1 MRAPGARTSHQLTS
15 PAAIAEDALYARIIK
30 EGIPRTD
37 TARNVAIVGAGVAGL
52 VAASLLSQAGHHVT
66 IYEASQ
72 RIGGRI
78 YTVREPFTHGFYGEA
93 GAMRL
98 PSFYT
103 LTQDYIAKF
112 GLPTNTFV
120 NWDTK
125 GNGYIYVN
133 GVKKRQAEYNQE
145 GSRGL
150 GYPLLKGEEKTAENL
165 LTDALHQISTY
176 VGAESMDDWQ
186 TDRWKQVIEKY
197 GETTVREFL
206 KQTTFY
212 SEGAIELIEVMQ
224 DLESR
229 SDSSLIQQIVELND
243 HGPSVVYTEITGGMD
258 QFSEAFLPG
267 LDAAGVKIHKGH
279 RLTAIDRHDGDAGV
293 TLRFERDTAAGGSGH
308 PLPHPTVRADA
319 VIVTIPF
326 PGFRYVRVTPML
338 SHEKR
343 KAIRELHY
351 DAATKIM
358 LQFKTR
364 FWETNDGIYGGQSVT
379 DLPSRF
385 IYYPSHDYDGKDGGV
400 VITSYTWGDEARGW
414 DSQPPEDQIRCT
426 LNDVAAIHGDYVRD
440 EFVRGVVQSWATDR
454 YSYGEA
460 AMFYG
465 GQLEELQPYI
475 PTPEGAI
482 HFAGEHTSLKH
493 AWIEGA
499 IESGIRTV
507 LEVAGLADLVIPTA
521 AAVRH
526 SPAHPRAAEHS
537 HG

>member
-1 MRAPGARTSHQLTS
+1 MRAPSARTHRQLTS
-15 PAAIAEDALYARIIK
+15 PAAVAEDALYARIIK
-30 EGIPRTD
+30 EGIPRTG
-37 TARNVAIVGAGVAGL
+37 TARKVAVVGAGVSGL

-93 GAMRL
+93 GAMRI

-103 LTQDYIAKF
+103 LTTDYIDKL
-112 GLPTNTFV
+112 GLPTNPFL
-120 NWDTK
+120 NWDK
-125 GNGYIYVN
+125 EGNGYIYVN
-133 GVKKRQAEYNQE
+133 GVKVRQKEYNAQ
-145 GSRGL
+145 GSGML
-150 GYPLLKGEEKTAENL
+150 GYPLLQGEQLTGEAL
-165 LTDALHQISTY
+165 LTNALQQISTY
-176 VGAESMDDWQ
+176 VGAESLDDWQ
-186 TDRWKQVIEKY
+186 TDRWKQVVEKY
-197 GETTVREFL
+197 GEYTVREFL
-206 KQTTFY
+206 KGTTFY

-229 SDSSLIQQIVELND
+229 SDSSLIQQIVEIND

-267 LDAAGVKIHKGH
+267 LDGAGVKIHMGH
-279 RLTAIDRHDGDAGV
+279 RLTAIDRHADDAGV
-293 TLRFERDTAAGGSGH
+293 TLHFERDFAA
-308 PLPHPTVRADA
+308 PEPPAHPTVRADA

-338 SHEKR
+338 SHQKR

-358 LQFKTR
+358 LQFRSR
-364 FWETNDGIYGGQSVT
+364 FWETNDGIYGGQSIT

-385 IYYPSHDYDGKDGGV
+385 IYYPSHDFDGKHGGV

-414 DSQPPEDQIRCT
+414 DSQPPEDQIRCS
-426 LNDVAAIHGDYVRD
+426 LDDVAAVHGDYVRD

-475 PTPEGAI
+475 PTAEGAI

-499 IESGIRTV
+499 IESGIRTA
-507 LEVAGLADLVIPTA
+507 LEVAGLADLVLPA
-521 AAVRH
+521 APGELVPARAAVL
-526 SPAHPRAAEHS
+526 SGS
-537 HG
+537 

>member
-1 MRAPGARTSHQLTS
+1 MRTPSARTPRQLTS

-30 EGIPRTD
+30 EGIPRTG
-37 TARNVAIVGAGVAGL
+37 TARNVAVVGAGVAGL

-93 GAMRL
+93 GAMRI

-103 LTQDYIAKF
+103 LTTDYIEKF

-120 NWDTK
+120 NYDVE

-133 GVKKRQAEYNQE
+133 GVKVRQKEYNKN
-145 GSRGL
+145 GSAGL
-150 GYPLLKGEEKTAENL
+150 GYPLLEGEQLTGQAL
-165 LTDALHQISTY
+165 LTNALAQISAY
-176 VGAESMDDWQ
+176 VGKESLVEWQ

-197 GETTVREFL
+197 GEYTVREFL
-206 KQTTFY
+206 KGTTFY

-229 SDSSLIQQIVELND
+229 TDSSLIQQIVEIND
-243 HGPSVVYTEITGGMD
+243 HGKDVEYTEITGGMD

-267 LDAAGVKIHKGH
+267 LAAAGVEIHKGH

-293 TLRFERDTAAGGSGH
+293 TLHFERDTAAGGGGE
-308 PLPHPTVRADA
+308 PLAHPTVEADA

-338 SHEKR
+338 SHGKR

-358 LQFKTR
+358 LQFKSR
-364 FWETNDGIYGGQSVT
+364 FWETNDGIRGGQSIT

-385 IYYPSHDYDGKDGGV
+385 IYYPSHGYGDPNGGV

-414 DSQPPEDQIRCT
+414 DSQPPEDQIRCS
-426 LNDVAAIHGDYVRD
+426 LDDVAAVHGDYVRD
-440 EFVRGVVQSWATDR
+440 EFVMGVVQSWATDR

-465 GQLEELQPYI
+465 GELEELQQYI

-493 AWIEGA
+493 AWIEGS
-499 IESGIRTV
+499 IESGIRTA
-507 LEVAGLADLVIPTA
+507 LEVAGLAGLLVDTA
-521 AAVRH
+521 AAEPVA
-526 SPAHPRAAEHS
+526 AHPPAA
-537 HG
+537 

>member
-1 MRAPGARTSHQLTS
+1 MRTPGARTTRQLTS
-15 PAAIAEDALYARIIK
+15 LTAAAEDALYARIIRD
-30 EGIPRTD
+30 GIPHTG
-37 TARNVAIVGAGVAGL
+37 TARDVGVVGAGVSGL

-98 PSFYT
+98 PSFYQLT
-103 LTQDYIAKF
+103 LDYIRKF
-112 GLPTNTFV
+112 GLPTNPFL
-120 NWDTK
+120 NWDAQ

-133 GVKKRQAEYNQE
+133 GVKVRQSEYNAN
-145 GSRGL
+145 GPKNL
-150 GYPLLKGEEKTAENL
+150 GYPLLKIEEQTAVTL
-165 LTDALHQISTY
+165 LNNALQQISTY
-176 VGAESMDDWQ
+176 VGSESLDQYQ
-186 TDRWKQVIEKY
+186 TDRWADVVAKY
-197 GETTVREFL
+197 GEYTVREFL
-206 KQTTFY
+206 KETTFY
-212 SEGAIELIEVMQ
+212 SEGAIEMIEVLQ

-229 SDSSLIQQIVELND
+229 QDQSLIQQIVEVND
-243 HGPSVVYTEITGGMD
+243 HGPTVSYSEITGGMD
-258 QFSEAFLPG
+258 KFPAAFLPG
-267 LDAAGVKIHKGH
+267 LAAAGVKIHKGH
-279 RLTAIDRHDGDAGV
+279 RLTAIDRHEDDAGA
-293 TLRFERDTAAGGSGH
+293 TLHFERDFAAEGSGPPAH
-308 PLPHPTVRADA
+308 PVVRADA

-326 PGFRYVRVTPML
+326 PGLRYVRVTPML

-358 LQFKTR
+358 LQFRTR
-364 FWETNDGIYGGQSVT
+364 FWETKDGIFGGQSIT

-385 IYYPSHDYDGKDGGV
+385 IYYPSHDLGGSDGGV

-414 DSQPPEDQIRCT
+414 DSQPPEDQIRCS
-426 LNDVAAIHGDYVRD
+426 LDDVAAVHGDYVRD

-499 IESGIRTV
+499 IESGIRTA
-507 LEVAGLADLVIPTA
+507 LEVAGITELVL
-521 AAVRH
+521 
-526 SPAHPRAAEHS
+526 PAEAGELVPPAREHS
-537 HG
+537 HA

>member
-1 MRAPGARTSHQLTS
+1 MRTPSARTHRQLTD
-15 PAAIAEDALYARIIK
+15 PNAAAEDALYARIIK

-37 TARNVAIVGAGVAGL
+37 TARNVAVVGAGVSGM

-66 IYEASQ
+66 LYEASQ

-98 PSFYT
+98 PSFYKLT
-103 LTQDYIAKF
+103 LDYIKKF
-112 GLPTNTFV
+112 GLPTNPFLNV
-120 NWDTK
+120 DAQ

-133 GVKKRQAEYNQE
+133 GVKVRQSEYNAK
-145 GSRGL
+145 GPRGL
-150 GYPLLKGEEKTAENL
+150 GYDLLKIEELTAVTL
-165 LTDALHQISTY
+165 LNNALQQISTY
-176 VGAESMDDWQ
+176 VGTESLDQYQ
-186 TDRWKQVIEKY
+186 TDRWAQVVEKY
-197 GETTVREFL
+197 GEYTVREFL
-206 KQTTFY
+206 EETTFY
-212 SEGAIELIEVMQ
+212 SEAAIEMIEVLQ

-229 SDSSLIQQIVELND
+229 SDQSLIQQIVEIND
-243 HGPSVVYTEITGGMD
+243 HGPTVSYSEITGGMD
-258 QFSEAFLPG
+258 RFSEAFLPG
-267 LDAAGVKIHKGH
+267 LHEAGVKIHKGH

-293 TLRFERDTAAGGSGH
+293 TLHFERDFAAGGSGPPAH
-308 PLPHPTVRADA
+308 PRVEADA

-364 FWETNDGIYGGQSVT
+364 FWETNDGIFGGQSIT

-385 IYYPSHDYDGKDGGV
+385 IYYPSHDLGGSNGGV

-414 DSQPPEDQIRCT
+414 DSQPAEDQIRCT
-426 LNDVAAIHGDYVRD
+426 LDDVAAVHGDYVRD
-440 EFVRGVVQSWATDR
+440 EFVCGVVQSWATDN

-475 PTPEGAI
+475 PIAEGAI

-499 IESGIRTV
+499 IESGIRTA
-507 LEVAGLADLVIPTA
+507 LEVAGLADLIV
-521 AAVRH
+521 
-526 SPAHPRAAEHS
+526 PAQIDALGKA
-537 HG
+537 HGAGHVHA